1 MNKRATLVAII
12 SLLLI
17 SCTVTNSLFA
27 NDGPDANPEFYSD
40 SEWVLEFVELK
51 TTKFFETD
59 NEIPEVT
66 QREYSS
72 VFPQE
77 ETNFINIELY
87 LEFPEADEE
96 IDFDFNL
103 IYYHPDGE
111 VFWDYD
117 YVIVIEEGSSELT
130 YTEGCGFVSPKD
142 WDPGV
147 YQVEIYFEDE
157 LIEESSFEILVPV
170 PTETPTPTNTPTVTP
185 TPTPTIDFSA
195 SLNVGSA
202 GLYHGPGTVYDID
215 YYINS
220 DDEIHI
226 IGSAYDCSW
235 IKVITSGGAETGWIY
250 FANLDYVLEC
260 SDIPTAFIPATP
272 TSQPVAATPYV
283 PPPGS
288 IDLVIE
294 NNTGGSVTLVMS
306 GPISH
311 TFYISTGT
319 QTITLPGG
327 SYSYT
332 VYGCGG
338 DNMNGW
344 YNFGP
349 GDVWTWW
356 CE

>member
-59 NEIPEVT
+59 NEIPEVA

-72 VFPQE
+72 KFPQE

-87 LEFPEADEE
+87 LEFPEAEEE

-130 YTEGCGFVSPKD
+130 YTEGCGYASPQD
-142 WDPGV
+142 W
-147 YQVEIYFEDE
+147 E
-157 LIEESSFEILVPV
+157 
-170 PTETPTPTNTPTVTP
+170 
-185 TPTPTIDFSA
+185 PTPTIDFSA

-202 GLYHGPGTVYDID
+202 GLYHGPGSVYDID

-220 DDEIHI
+220 DDEIFI
-226 IGSAYDCSW
+226 VGSAYDCSW
-235 IKVITSGGAETGWIY
+235 IKLITSSGSETGWVY

-272 TSQPVAATPYV
+272 TSPPVAATPYV